1 MRWTTL
7 GLIVILLHIRTAG
20 RSQITLH
27 EKDAP
32 LETIL
37 SAIEKQSRY
46 VFLYDPDIIRIGLIT
61 IDIKNATIR
70 EALEKIFKD
79 LPIEFTIVGNNV
91 LLKRKKTL
99 KIYDHAIPGRET
111 LPRKRHSDESA
122 LSGDH
127 RQKLTTSANASARLK
142 SGAY

>member
-1 MRWTTL
+1 MRWTTW
-7 GLIVILLHIRTAG
+7 GLIVILLHIYSAG
-20 RSQITLH
+20 RGQITLH

-32 LETIL
+32 LETVL
-37 SAIEKQSRY
+37 SVIEKQSRY
-46 VFLYDPDIIRIGLIT
+46 VFLYDPDIIKVGVVT

-70 EALEKIFKD
+70 EVLEKIFKD

-91 LLKRKKTL
+91 LLKRKKTF
-99 KIYDHAIPGRET
+99 KIYDHAVPGREN
-111 LPRKRHSDESA
+111 LPRERHSNQSA

-127 RQKLTTSANASARLK
+127 RQKLRTSADPSPRLK